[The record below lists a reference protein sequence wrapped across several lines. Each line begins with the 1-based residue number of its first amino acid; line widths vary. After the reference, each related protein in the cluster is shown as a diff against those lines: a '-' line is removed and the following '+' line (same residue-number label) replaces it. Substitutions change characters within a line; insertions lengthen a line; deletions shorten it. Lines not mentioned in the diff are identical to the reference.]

1 MSFFTWD
8 ASYSVGV
15 ATIDSQHQ
23 KLVEL
28 INGLFEAMRD
38 KKTALVVAD
47 LVRELTDYTRYHFSE
62 EERLMEKA
70 GFSGLLLHK
79 KEHARFISKVRE
91 VQQKIDQ
98 GQANLIGFDLANFLK
113 GWLKDHITG
122 TDKNYGPV
130 MRNAGLT

>member
-1 MSFFTWD
+1 MSFFEWD

-15 ATIDSQHQ
+15 ATIDTQHR

-28 INGLFEAMRD
+28 INTLFEAMRD
-38 KKTALVVAD
+38 KKTAQIIGD
-47 LVRELTDYTRYHFSE
+47 LVRQLSDYTIYHFKE

-70 GFSGLLLHK
+70 SFSGLLLHK
-79 KEHARFISKVRE
+79 KEHARFIAKVRE
-91 VQQKIDQ
+91 LEQKIDQ

-113 GWLKDHITG
+113 SWLKDHITG

-130 MRNAGLT
+130 MRAAGIA